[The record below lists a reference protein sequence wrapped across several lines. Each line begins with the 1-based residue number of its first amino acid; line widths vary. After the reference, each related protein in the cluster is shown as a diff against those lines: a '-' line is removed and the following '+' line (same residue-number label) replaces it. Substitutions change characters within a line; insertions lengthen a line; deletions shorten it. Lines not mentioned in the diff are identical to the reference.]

1 MPACPAL
8 FVSAPASG
16 QGKTSVTAGL
26 ARLHR
31 RLGRRVRVFK
41 TGPDFLDPM
50 LLERASGAPVH
61 ALDLGMVGEAGCRAL
76 LADAARDADLILI
89 EGVMGLF
96 DGTPSS
102 ADLAAA
108 FGVPIV
114 AVISAKSVAQT
125 FAAIAFGLARFRP
138 GLPFH
143 GVFANRVG
151 SDRHAALLRQALPD
165 DLRWLG
171 HLPADAALA
180 LPERHLGLHQPDDI
194 ADLDARLDRAA
205 DALAHSALAALP
217 PAIGFAP
224 PAVAAPL
231 PRTLAGKRIAVAR
244 DAAFSF
250 IYPANLALLDALGA
264 QVRYFSPL
272 ADEPV
277 PDGCDALFLPGGYPE
292 LHARTLAANRTSAA
306 TIRAHAAAGRP
317 IVAECGGMLYLCESL
332 TDVDGTTTSMLGLLP
347 GHATMQRRFAAL
359 GMQQLDTRAGTLR
372 GHTFHYSRLA
382 TPLAPAAIAQR
393 PDDDARS
400 GEAVYRV
407 GAIVAT
413 YMHLYWPSNPH
424 ATAALFTGDAF

>member
-61 ALDLGMVGEAGCRAL
+61 TLDLGMVGEAGCREL

-102 ADLAAA
+102 ADLAVA
-108 FGVPIV
+108 FGVPVV
-114 AVISAKSVAQT
+114 AVIAAKSMAQT

-138 GLPFH
+138 AVPFH
-143 GVFANRVG
+143 GVLANRVG
-151 SDRHAALLRQALPD
+151 SPRHAELLRQALPD

-171 HLPADAALA
+171 HVPADAGIA
-180 LPERHLGLHQPDDI
+180 LPERHLGLHQPADI
-194 ADLDARLDRAA
+194 DDLDARLERAA
-205 DALAHSALAALP
+205 DVLAQTALAELP
-217 PAIGFAP
+217 PVVSFAAP
-224 PAVAAPL
+224 DVRAPL
-231 PRTLAGKRIAVAR
+231 PRALAGKRIAIAR

-264 QVRYFSPL
+264 QLRYFSPL
-272 ADEPV
+272 ADESV
-277 PDGCDALFLPGGYPE
+277 PADCDALFLPGGYPE
-292 LHARTLAANRTSAA
+292 LHAATLAANAVTARA
-306 TIRAHAAAGRP
+306 IRAHAAAGRP
-317 IVAECGGMLYLCESL
+317 IVAECGGMVYLCESL
-332 TDVDGTTTSMLGLLP
+332 TDVDGTTTPMLGLLS

-359 GMQQLDTRAGTLR
+359 GMQALDTRTGPMR
-372 GHTFHYSRLA
+372 GHTFHYSRLD
-382 TPLAPAAIAQR
+382 TPLAPVATAAR
-393 PDDDARS
+393 PDGPRGS
-400 GEAVYRV
+400 GEAVYRA
-407 GAIVAT
+407 GPIVAT
-413 YMHLYWPSNPH
+413 YMHMYWPSNPEM
-424 ATAALFTGDAF
+424 AAALFGGTAF